1 MSGSDLK
8 RPRGPQ
14 LLGVRDAHWKPALP
28 RLRPDGAPAVLP
40 NTLAVYL
47 VAAFS
52 NGG

>member
-1 MSGSDLK
+1 MSGTPPWPTVAGRKGRTLE
-8 RPRGPQ
+8 
-14 LLGVRDAHWKPALP
+14 PALP
-28 RLRPDGAPAVLP
+28 RLRPHGAPAVLP